1 MLCILETKL
10 NLKARYISAAK
21 IVFLIGLGLN
31 TLVSFSQSARNQYA
45 IPKVEELVKIPP
57 SPEAAAF
64 TKYGNTPANLY
75 SGTPNI
81 SIPIANLKAREIDVP
96 ISLTYDASGIKVEQ
110 IATWIGLGWNLNAG
124 GMVTRQVN
132 GLPDDYFSATP
143 LYVPFYAPSI
153 KSDFEFTRDFN
164 PAPLSVYGPG
174 MLARYF
180 NFMYQATR
188 TTGLKYEIQP
198 DTYSFN
204 VSGLSGTLFIDYNNN
219 TAYCIESPEIKATPI
234 INQLASIK
242 VITGWKIVDGSGNT
256 YFFGNAEKTHVRDND
271 PDEGSRFYNSAW
283 VLTKIETK
291 NKRDVIAFEYSA
303 LPMWE
308 REQLAGRAVTRNSF
322 NGNSQCGTDNFI
334 VNAEPTY
341 KIEQMELTRISVN
354 SILRAEFIPGALR
367 SDLVGKRS
375 LSQIL
380 IRDTNGSLVNTYQ
393 LNQSYFGSSSTVEKE
408 LRLRL
413 DNLEMFGTTASN
425 PLRHTFYYAGGN
437 IPSRESMAQDF
448 WGYYNGQANST
459 LIPYN
464 YDFDFGNI
472 NFMGANRQPNFATTL
487 IGTLN
492 KIQYPTGGTTEF
504 TYQPHSLPPTAFSS
518 KEDYLVGSAGLTGG
532 IDGADPFHYLHPRCD
547 DLTSLSPKGTEQSFQ
562 VVDPGQHKFSLNITN
577 YNPNSGWNNHMF
589 FVALY
594 YTGIDGSQTR
604 TFCDLLN
611 NGNTNYMSYQS
622 GTVSFSLNE
631 PINLQAGYYNIMI
644 LNTNPNLNVSL
655 EIFATRTVTATQ
667 SNGAGMRLLNV
678 KDKDSDGSVVSNRYF
693 YYGDLRSVS
702 PTSITEGFVS
712 SASANTIGTLHAEIN
727 FEEARS
733 TQIDD
738 GSNLVCTSVF
748 RNSSNRVQSNHF
760 ITYPI
765 VSEIAFDNAGNNAGF
780 TVTRFY
786 DNIDNFTGGF
796 SKKNLLNG
804 KVKQKWIFDNA
815 GKLLTQERNYHSQG
829 TVVPGTVGFYFSS
842 NKSTFKDVTV
852 KAYYNT
858 PNEEFYIME
867 NPSIGGSMAH
877 CAGTGIEPIVF
888 NDSDYHLSNNSH
900 PGSSC
905 STTLLQDP
913 SFLFNQNHPA
923 RIKFFELLSQGI
935 PDVSTWHA
943 NLSGIALVNRRVFVI
958 PYCRFFGQEYKK
970 NQYLYSRWWPKLD
983 STVSVQYSGTDSLL
997 TYTRNLYENASHF
1010 QITQVRKKNSV
1021 GIIKALK
1028 LYYPHEL
1035 QLLYPTEPWSLLVA
1049 QNRIVEPARIE
1060 ATIGNNVP
1068 DFVKQT
1074 RYRSSIVSGN
1084 TIILPDKEQFSSG
1097 SGPLED
1103 RIRYHQYDGI
1113 WNPAEVSRES
1123 DTRVSF
1129 IWGYN
1134 KQELIA
1140 EAKNASVNEIFHTS
1154 FESEEGGNSLIG
1166 DSRTG
1171 LMSFSGSYTK
1181 TLSGLSSNK
1190 SYVLT
1195 YWKKTANG
1203 WEMQPPINIPPPV
1216 ASTYQI
1222 NLSGQIDEVRFFP
1235 QGTLMTTYTYKPG
1248 VGITSS
1254 CDPKGVVTT
1263 FEYDSFNR
1271 LWYVKDHFGNIV
1283 KEHKYNYKQ

>member
-1 MLCILETKL
+1 M
-10 NLKARYISAAK
+10 SAL
-21 IVFLIGLGLN
+21 VFLQLISDASNAQTG
-31 TLVSFSQSARNQYA
+31 RPQYN
-45 IPKVEELVKIPP
+45 IPKIEDLVKIPS
-57 SPEAAAF
+57 SPEAQAF
-64 TKYGNTPANLY
+64 ARYGNTPANIY

-81 SIPIANLKAREIDVP
+81 SIPIANLKAREIEVP
-96 ISLTYDASGIKVEQ
+96 ISLTYDASGVKVEQ
-110 IATWIGLGWNLNAG
+110 ISTWVGLGWNLNVG

-143 LYVPFYAPSI
+143 LYVPFYDPSI

-204 VSGLSGTLFIDYNNN
+204 VLGLSGTLFIDYNNN

-242 VITGWKIVDGSGNT
+242 VITGWEIVDGSGNT
-256 YFFGNAEKTHVRDND
+256 YFFGNAERTHVRDND

-322 NGNSQCGTDNFI
+322 NGNNQCGTDNFI

-341 KIEQMELTRISVN
+341 QIEQMELTRLSVN

-367 SDLVGKRS
+367 SDLMGKRS

-393 LNQSYFGSSSTVEKE
+393 LNQTYFGSPSTVEKE

-413 DNLEMFGTTASN
+413 DNLEMYGTNDPN
-425 PLRHTFYYAGGN
+425 PQRHTFYYLNGN
-437 IPSRESMAQDF
+437 LPSRESMAQDF
-448 WGYYNGQANST
+448 WGYYNGQVTNTS

-464 YDFDFGNI
+464 YDFDFGNL
-472 NFMGANRQPNFATTL
+472 NFIGANRQPNFATTL
-487 IGTLN
+487 TGTLN
-492 KIQYPTGGTTEF
+492 RIKYPTGGFTEF
-504 TYQPHSLPPTAFSS
+504 YYQPHSLPPNSYS
-518 KEDYLVGSAGLTGG
+518 YKEDYLIGSAGLIGG
-532 IDGADPFHYLHPRCD
+532 SDPNDPMRYFNPRCD
-547 DLTSLSPKGTEQSFQ
+547 DLLTTPPKGTEQSFQ
-562 VVDPGQHKFSLNITN
+562 VTKTEPTRLKVYVTQA
-577 YNPNSGWNNHMF
+577 NPNGNQAGNLLF
-589 FVALY
+589 IALY
-594 YTGIDGSQTR
+594 YTGADGHQVRS
-604 TFCDLLN
+604 FCDLYN
-611 NGNTNYMSYQS
+611 NGNTLYHLTQTTVNNYVFEIPLDLALGHYR
-622 GTVSFSLNE
+622 
-631 PINLQAGYYNIMI
+631 IMI
-644 LNTNPNLNVSL
+644 VNSNPAVTATV
-655 EIFATRTVTATQ
+655 EIIATRTINVTNQ
-667 SNGAGMRLLNV
+667 QGAGLRVHNIRDI
-678 KDKDSDGSVVSNRYF
+678 KEDGYIVSNRYF

-702 PTSITEGFVS
+702 PATITEGFVS

-935 PDVSTWHA
+935 PDVSTGHA
-943 NLSGIALVNRRVFVI
+943 NLAGIALVNRRVFVI

-997 TYTRNLYENASHF
+997 IYTRNLYENANHF
-1010 QITQVRKKNSV
+1010 QITQIRQRNSKGV
-1021 GIIKALK
+1021 VKASK

-1035 QLLYPTEPWSLLVA
+1035 QLLYPSDPWFLLVA

-1074 RYRSSIVSGN
+1074 RYKSSIVSNN
-1084 TIILPDKEQFSSG
+1084 TIILPDKVQFSSG
-1097 SGPLED
+1097 TGPLED
-1103 RIRYHQYDGI
+1103 RIQYHLYDGAA
-1113 WNPAEVSRES
+1113 NPIEVSRTN
-1123 DTRVSF
+1123 DMRTSF

-1140 EAKNASVNEIFHTS
+1140 EAKNASANEIFHTS
-1154 FESEEGGNSLIG
+1154 FENEEGGNSTDG

-1171 LMSFSGSYTK
+1171 LKSKTDGYAK
-1181 TLSGLSSNK
+1181 TLSGLTPNK
-1190 SYVLT
+1190 AYVLT
-1195 YWKKTANG
+1195 YWQKSATV
-1203 WEMQPPINIPPPV
+1203 WTLQTVNIAAS
-1216 ASTYQI
+1216 ASTTYTI
-1222 NLSGQIDEVRFFP
+1222 NLTGQVDEVRFFP
-1235 QGTLMTTYTYKPG
+1235 QGALMTTYTYKSG
-1248 VGITSS
+1248 VGISS
-1254 CDPKGVVTT
+1254 VCDPKGLITT

-1271 LWYVKDHFGNIV
+1271 LWLVKDHFGNIL
-1283 KEHKYNYKQ
+1283 KENKYNYKQ